1 MWLTWKEISSRSWDE
16 ARSLDGRS
24 AQAGRLQHPSTCAQ
38 TEIIRSEEHYVSFA
52 KPGLIGMQIYV
63 ERVWQGKGRMG
74 WLTSCGPSSL
84 EAVLPCLAARM
95 AGTGG
100 AKPGFSGV
108 VGARPPDH
116 ECEGVVIRWLAM
128 KLWLVLLLHTSPESM
143 I

>member
-1 MWLTWKEISSRSWDE
+1 M
-16 ARSLDGRS
+16 
-24 AQAGRLQHPSTCAQ
+24 QHPSTCAQ
-38 TEIIRSEEHYVSFA
+38 TKFIRSEEHNVTFV
-52 KPGLIGMQIYV
+52 KPGLIGMQMYV
-63 ERVWQGKGRMG
+63 KRVWQGKGWMG

-116 ECEGVVIRWLAM
+116 EGEGVVIRWLAM